1 MGIFRKKPMGGGIL
15 DVIRCD
21 EPSYLIWKWH
31 PQGTIEGQNRKENS
45 IRWGSRLRV
54 REGSVAV
61 LVYEQADG
69 TIQDFI
75 EGPFDET
82 LETAN
87 LPVISRFM
95 GLAYGGDSPFQAE
108 VYFINLAQIIQQKFA
123 VPYFDIYD
131 PRFLDFGVPTAVRG
145 TISFRISDYREFI
158 KLHKLESFTMSD
170 FELQIRDAVTRYVKS
185 AVANAPEEQG
195 IPVIQLER
203 KINIINEQA
212 EVDIKKRLFNDFGV
226 TVSGLDISVIDV
238 DKTSEGYQQL
248 KAVTQ
253 DLTTQTMQ
261 AQTEVNIREMRDSQK
276 LGMLERAGRIITD
289 IKEDQ
294 YARHKQTQT
303 ANYAAYQTEAAEH
316 VGVAGAKGLGR
327 MGAGGAG
334 NMSGGG
340 LNPTTMMAGMAVG
353 GAIGQNL
360 AGNINNMMGNV
371 TRPVM
376 QQPTTPPPVV
386 SVMYHVAVNGQPTGP
401 FDIATLTK
409 MAEDGS
415 FIKESLVWTAG
426 MAQWSKAGDVEDLKR
441 IFSQTPPPI
450 PNDESGIPP
459 IPPETD

>member
-1 MGIFRKKPMGGGIL
+1 MGLFSKKPIGGGVL

-31 PQGTIEGQNRKENS
+31 PTGTVEGLNRKENA

-61 LVYEQADG
+61 FVYKQKDG
-69 TIQDFI
+69 TMQDYI

-82 LETAN
+82 LKTAN
-87 LPVISRFM
+87 LPVISRIIGM
-95 GLAYGGDSPFQAE
+95 AYEGDTPFQAE

-123 VPYFDIYD
+123 IPYFDIYD

-145 TISFRISDYREFI
+145 TISFKISDYKEFI
-158 KLHKLESFTMSD
+158 KLHRLETFTMKD
-170 FELQIRDAVTRYVKS
+170 FELQIKDAVARYVKS

-195 IPVIQLER
+195 IPVIQIER
-203 KINIINEQA
+203 KINLINEQA
-212 EVDIKKRLFNDFGV
+212 ETDIRKRLFNDFGV
-226 TVSGLDISVIDV
+226 TISGLDIAAIDV

-276 LGMLERAGRIITD
+276 LGVLERAGRIITN

-294 YARHKQTQT
+294 YARHKQTQS
-303 ANYAAYQTEAAEH
+303 ANFAAYQTEAAEH
-316 VGVAGAKGLGR
+316 VGVAGAEGLGK

-340 LNPTTMMAGMAVG
+340 MNPAAMMAGMAVG
-353 GAIGQNL
+353 SAIGQNL
-360 AGNINNMMGNV
+360 AGNMSNMMGNI
-371 TRPVM
+371 TRPGM
-376 QQPTTPPPVV
+376 QQTVTPPPIV

-401 FDIATLTK
+401 FDIATLTQ
-409 MAEDGS
+409 MVAAGS
-415 FIKESLVWTAG
+415 LLKESLVWTTG
-426 MAQWSKAGDVEDLKR
+426 MAQWSKAGEVDELKA
-441 IFSQTPPPI
+441 IFPQTPPPI
-450 PNDESGIPP
+450 PGDGSDIPP
-459 IPPETD
+459 IPPTV